1 MTYARSATTSCKV
14 WDCPQKNFVEVC
26 MVEGLAHDVSGH
38 LRPDNTSYL
47 RPGSDLD
54 AAEYAFQKFSLLVDG
69 SMLFW
74 GQPTAEELRYKKSM
88 WPYPHHEDHP
98 YIRNGSDHPNTL

>member
-1 MTYARSATTSCKV
+1 
-14 WDCPQKNFVEVC
+14 

-88 WPYPHHEDHP
+88 WPFPHHEDHP
-98 YIRNGSDHPNTL
+98 YIRNGSNHPNTL

>member
-1 MTYARSATTSCKV
+1 
-14 WDCPQKNFVEVC
+14 

-88 WPYPHHEDHP
+88 WPFPHHEDHP
-98 YIRNGSDHPNTL
+98 YIRKGSNHPNTL